1 MGIKSAIDDLANAVG
16 RVPEA
21 LPKADS
27 LPVTLG
33 TDPGER
39 VAITTQEIVDLTLPR
54 SLRDWLTPS
63 LNSLGF
69 SIETIKVQRQFSP
82 ERSYDVIKN
91 PAGARVVLHLSKNI
105 ITDALSWEAVGGV
118 IQALKFSEQILLVV
132 SEKVERMAL
141 GYTVL
146 AVPTWLEYFK
156 ITWTFVPWGDLEEIR
171 SMGQSGMLGALP
183 SILRLEPLI
192 AEAQKLPV
200 QEITN
205 DDLGTL
211 TDILSVLTQFTDEGG
226 RGRRVLMSQAG
237 LDDVVPDLDYTGP
250 ARTVAFSLLNALRR
264 QRRLDA
270 HPDDEVLGL
279 LLCHVLTIGELKP
292 DDATK
297 IRKIL
302 TTYKLAPTRGY

>member
-1 MGIKSAIDDLANAVG
+1 MGIKSTIDDLANAVG

-21 LPKADS
+21 LPKADPS
-27 LPVTLG
+27 PATLG
-33 TDPGER
+33 TDPTER
-39 VAITTQEIVDLTLPR
+39 VAITTQEIVDLTLPK
-54 SLRDWLTPS
+54 SLREWITPS

-82 ERSYDVIKN
+82 DRSYDVIKN

-118 IQALKFSEQILLVV
+118 IQALGFSDQILLVV

-146 AVPTWLEYFK
+146 AVPTWAQYFK
-156 ITWTFVPWGDLEEIR
+156 VTWTFVPWGDLEEIR
-171 SMGQSGMLGALP
+171 SMGESGMLGSLP

-192 AEAQKLPV
+192 AEAQKHPV
-200 QEITN
+200 GQIEDADI
-205 DDLGTL
+205 GTL
-211 TDILSVLTQFTDEGG
+211 AGILSSLTQFTDEGG
-226 RGRRVLMSQAG
+226 KGRRVLMSQAG
-237 LDDVVPDLDYTGP
+237 LSEVVPDLDYTGP
-250 ARTVAFSLLNALRR
+250 ASTVAFSLLNALRR
-264 QRRLDA
+264 QRRLET
-270 HPDDEVLGL
+270 HPDDEILGL

-297 IRKIL
+297 IRTIL